1 MKEYIKL
8 GVGIGIGLA
17 LLEMPLIIAVPIAM
31 LICPWLLG
39 IVLGLAGI
47 VLGLAFLCGMVC
59 VSWVMVRHIVLVILK
74 GTLRERVR
82 LLLLFS
88 PLWLFIAIVG
98 IACIVMG
105 PEPEEVSSK
114 AERSAMPTAVPR
126 TMCPSCRY
134 ECPITHGPTV
144 PGVFY
149 TCVNCGRLWVLEEGI
164 NSFFSLR
171 QPTEYERLLMCSS
184 TRQEV
189 ERIQA
194 TEMRNGVRPLG
205 GRIVPLGE

>member
-1 MKEYIKL
+1 VKEYIKL

-31 LICPWLLG
+31 LIFCPWLLG
-39 IVLGLAGI
+39 SVLGL
-47 VLGLAFLCGMVC
+47 VLVCLMVC
-59 VSWVMVRHIVLVILK
+59 VSWVMVRHIIAVILK

-88 PLWLFIAIVG
+88 PLWLFLAIG
-98 IACIVMG
+98 GLACVVIG
-105 PEPEEVSSK
+105 PEPKEVSST
-114 AERSAMPTAVPR
+114 AEPAATPTLVAR

-134 ECPITHGPTV
+134 ECPITRGPAV

-149 TCVNCGRLWVLEEGI
+149 TCVNCGKLWVFEDEF
-164 NSFFSLR
+164 NSFFTLR
-171 QPTEYERLLMCSS
+171 EPTQYERLLMCAS

-194 TEMRNGVRPLG
+194 NVRNGIPAVG
-205 GRIVPLGE
+205 GRIVPPGE